1 MNKEAQKEKL
11 LKQRAY
17 LENLISYN
25 QKFFNPNDITALEL
39 INYLQPYQQAF
50 LRLKNEE
57 AKKIDSTIDDGHA
70 HFISHA
76 NLFETSRFGNFL
88 YLEVW
93 HHNFFMHFSTNIE
106 WNIDEFKRIYGP
118 KAYSQLM
125 ASCEEINKFLIQNRI
140 EFSSRVIGP
149 ANLPVAIIPG
159 DDNTLL
165 VESLNDTTFHFEN
178 YFKLVSPQREER
190 LLKENLSL
198 ANQLLS
204 TISIED
210 NRLSE
215 KVSSDIKRTRQ
226 ITLK

>member
-25 QKFFNPNDITALEL
+25 QI
-39 INYLQPYQQAF
+39 
-50 LRLKNEE
+50 
-57 AKKIDSTIDDGHA
+57 
-70 HFISHA
+70 
-76 NLFETSRFGNFL
+76 ETSSFGNFL

-93 HHNFFMHFSTNIE
+93 HHNFFIHFSTNIE

-178 YFKLVSPQREER
+178 YFKLVSP
-190 LLKENLSL
+190 
-198 ANQLLS
+198 
-204 TISIED
+204 
-210 NRLSE
+210 
-215 KVSSDIKRTRQ
+215 
-226 ITLK
+226 